1 MVSRDSNIPPGFV
14 LHRSERNTRLLLP
27 ISAVFELEAEAEL
40 ATQKSAA
47 DKAAKAMEKS
57 GFIES
62 KLTPQHPNILVLRQI
77 DFDLRCIR
85 TDTKYD
91 LSDAKT
97 LASLFL
103 KQATIKL
110 DRLTS
115 ALSND
120 LLVAV
125 SLTLAY
131 EQDDGNL
138 IDVLDFL
145 RDPRWD
151 CAPQIFTS
159 FVLGGKRSAFE
170 QTDAAKWLSEFS
182 GKTSILNSGQM
193 QTLVDECY
201 RHWTSAGTLG
211 VTRSRKKKST
221 KTIDGVQVFVPDE
234 LASAAARVKDM
245 RDDRRDAGTRI
256 LQNAHRDHGNR
267 TLPDA
272 KAAHARLELAKLRFE
287 NLAAPIERLQIDLV
301 LAGAMQPRDF
311 RITPLLLL
319 GVPGIGKTF
328 LAMQLA
334 AALGVATEQISAG
347 GAQGGFQLT
356 GSHSSWTG
364 SRPGKIF
371 ALLAGGE
378 SAAPVVVIDEVDKI
392 RDAQYPVLPV
402 LLDLLDPGSS
412 KQFNDEFFELRFDA
426 SRIIIVLTANS
437 IEHVPPA
444 LLSRV
449 EVFNVPAPAPAQR
462 RRIIEETSA
471 NLRNKTK
478 RKITFDEGT
487 VDALAERIDIDLRRV
502 TRLIEEAF
510 ARAMRAG
517 GAVARIAMPNSANA
531 NTHASVSKQDIV
543 FH

>member
-1 MVSRDSNIPPGFV
+1 MSKADSSTAPGFI
-14 LHRSERNTRLLLP
+14 LYNSERNQRLLLP
-27 ISAVFELEAEAEL
+27 IATAAALAE
-40 ATQKSAA
+40 KVVA

-57 GFIES
+57 GFVDS

-103 KQATIKL
+103 KQATVKL

-131 EQDDGNL
+131 EQEDGNL
-138 IDVLDFL
+138 VDVLDFL

-159 FVLGGKRSAFE
+159 FVLKGKRSVFE
-170 QTDAAKWLSEFS
+170 QADAAKWLSEFS

-193 QTLVDECY
+193 QTLVDDCY
-201 RHWTSAGTLG
+201 RHWTSAGTPG
-211 VTRSRKKKST
+211 VTRSRKNKRT
-221 KTIDGVQVFVPDE
+221 KTIDGIQVFTPDE
-234 LASAAARVKDM
+234 LASATARVKDM
-245 RDDRRDAGTRI
+245 RDDRRDAGSRI
-256 LQNAHRDHGNR
+256 LQNAHVKNGNR

-272 KAAHARLELAKLRFE
+272 KAAHARLESAKSRFE
-287 NLAAPIERLQIDLV
+287 NLVAPIERLQTDLI

-311 RITPLLLL
+311 HIAPLLLL
-319 GVPGIGKTF
+319 GAPGIGKTF
-328 LAMQLA
+328 LATQLA
-334 AALGVATEQISAG
+334 AALGVSTEQISAG

-392 RDAQYPVLPV
+392 HDAQYPVLPV
-402 LLDLLDPGSS
+402 LLDLLDAGSS

-426 SRIIIVLTANS
+426 SRIIFVLTANS

-462 RRIIEETSA
+462 LRIIEETAA
-471 NLRNKTK
+471 NLRSKTK
-478 RKITFDEGT
+478 RQITLDEGT
-487 VDALAERIDIDLRRV
+487 VAELAERVDIDLRRV

-517 GAVARIAMPNSANA
+517 SAVARIAVPNGPNGH
-531 NTHASVSKQDIV
+531 THTSVPKQGIV